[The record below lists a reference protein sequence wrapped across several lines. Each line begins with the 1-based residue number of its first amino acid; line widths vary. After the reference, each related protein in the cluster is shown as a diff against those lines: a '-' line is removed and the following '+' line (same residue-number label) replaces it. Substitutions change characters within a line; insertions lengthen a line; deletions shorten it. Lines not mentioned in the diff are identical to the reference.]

1 MKESK
6 KKFNMKDFF
15 GNIKKSF
22 SGRKFRSGAYVTM
35 VSAVVIVMVIVVN
48 MIFTKLNIQFDLSN
62 QGMYTLSKDS
72 KKLIKDLDDDIT
84 IYYLV
89 KAGSELDQFKNIV
102 NKYDQASSK
111 IKVIKKD
118 PVMYPQ
124 FAKKYTSETVKE
136 NSFIVYDNKTKI
148 SKYVDYND
156 MLVQQTD
163 YQTYQ
168 QTTTGIDVEGELTS
182 AIQYVSTKN
191 RPKMYIVS
199 GHGEAETG
207 DTFKETMS
215 KSNVETKSLKTIT
228 AKSIPDD
235 CNILFI
241 NAPTSDFSDPETK
254 MIKDY
259 LAKGGKAVITL
270 DYNAS
275 ELKNLLSIM
284 DYYGIELVNGRVLEG
299 DTSMCSSSGINIL
312 LPNIETHDITSQA
325 STNTTPVVMMDAA
338 GLSISKTL
346 RSTLKVEPLLTTSDK
361 SYAKVDPNSTKAAKE
376 DGDIDGPFNLGLV
389 STDNYNKV
397 TSNVVV
403 YSSAITFTE
412 DTASYG
418 NSQLLSGTVGY
429 LVGNSKLL
437 TIPTKSIESAKIY
450 PTQNQVIV
458 LAATTI
464 IVIPA
469 LILILGGIICY
480 RRRRK

>member
-1 MKESK
+1 VKESK
-6 KKFNMKDFF
+6 NKLSLKDFF

-22 SGRKFRSGAYVTM
+22 SGRKFRNGAYVTM
-35 VSAVVIVMVIVVN
+35 VSAVVIVMVIVVD
-48 MIFTKLNIQFDLSN
+48 MIFTKLDIQYDLSN
-62 QGMYTLSKDS
+62 QGMYTLSKDTN
-72 KKLIKDLDDDIT
+72 KLIKNLNDDIT
-84 IYYLV
+84 IYYLA
-89 KAGSELDQFKNIV
+89 KTGSELDQFKNIV
-102 NKYDQASSK
+102 KQYDQTSSK
-111 IKVIKKD
+111 IKVIYKD

-124 FAKKYTSETVKE
+124 FAKKYTSETVNQ

-163 YQTYQ
+163 PQTYQ

-199 GHGEAETG
+199 GHGEAQNG
-207 DTFKETMS
+207 DTFSETMS

-228 AKSIPDD
+228 AKSIPQD

-241 NAPTSDFSDPETK
+241 NAPTSDFSATETQ

-259 LAKGGKAVITL
+259 LTKGGKAVITL

-275 ELKNLLSIM
+275 GLKNLLSIL

-325 STNTTPVVMMDAA
+325 STSSTPVVMMDAA

-346 RSTLKVEPLLTTSDK
+346 RSTVKVEPLLTTSDQ
-361 SYAKVDPNSTKAAKE
+361 SYAKVDPNSTNAEKE
-376 DGDIDGPFNLGLV
+376 DGDISGPFNLGLV
-389 STDNYNKV
+389 ATDTYNNVK
-397 TSNVVV
+397 TNVVV

-412 DTASYG
+412 DTATYG
-418 NSQLLSGTVGY
+418 NS
-429 LVGNSKLL
+429 
-437 TIPTKSIESAKIY
+437 
-450 PTQNQVIV
+450 
-458 LAATTI
+458 
-464 IVIPA
+464 
-469 LILILGGIICY
+469 
-480 RRRRK
+480 